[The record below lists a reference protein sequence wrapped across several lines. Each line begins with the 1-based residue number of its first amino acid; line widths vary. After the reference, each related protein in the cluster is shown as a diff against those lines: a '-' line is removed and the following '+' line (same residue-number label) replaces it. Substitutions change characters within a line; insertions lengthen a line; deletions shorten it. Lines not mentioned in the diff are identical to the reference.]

1 MRTLL
6 LALLVTGLTGIA
18 KAQGFEGIIT
28 WTSKSDIKLSDEQV
42 QQMKAAKKQLEAQM
56 NNPEFKK
63 QMEAN
68 PALKEMMEKQL
79 KNIDNMQGGGAINF
93 LPEKMTTKVKGKN
106 TRSEMGSTV
115 FIYQGDQ
122 DKTYSLDTETKT
134 YSEIKATTA
143 TETANSK
150 ITVTKTSETAT
161 INGYTCTKYLMNVE
175 GSAMPAQ
182 WLWITKDIKDIDPA
196 LMKKSGNDNLFNKE
210 IDGIPVKIEMNT
222 PQGKIT
228 MEMTELKRV
237 KLPDSDFQI
246 PAGYAK
252 K

>member
-1 MRTLL
+1 MKRLL
-6 LALLVTGLTGIA
+6 LSLVLICTSVLTQ
-18 KAQGFEGIIT
+18 AQSFEGIIT

-63 QMEAN
+63 QMDAN

-93 LPEKMTTKVKGKN
+93 MPEKMVTKVKGKN
-106 TRSEMGSTV
+106 TRSEMGTTV
-115 FIYQGDQ
+115 FIYRGDQ
-122 DKTYSLDTETKT
+122 DKTWSLDTEAKT
-134 YSEIKATTA
+134 YSEISSTPAEQDDLKLTVKKTT
-143 TETANSK
+143 
-150 ITVTKTSETAT
+150 ETAT
-161 INGYTCTKYLMNVE
+161 INGYKCTKYLLNME
-175 GSAMPAQ
+175 GSAMSTQ
-182 WLWITKDIKDIDPA
+182 WLWITTDIKDINPS
-196 LMKKSGNDNLFNKE
+196 LLKRGGNENLFFKDV
-210 IDGIPVKIEMNT
+210 DGIPVKIEVNT

-228 MEMTELKRV
+228 SEMTELKRI

-246 PAGYAK
+246 PAGYSK

>member
-1 MRTLL
+1 MKRLL
-6 LALLVTGLTGIA
+6 LSLVLICTSVLTQ
-18 KAQGFEGIIT
+18 AQSFEGIIT

-63 QMEAN
+63 QMDAN

-79 KNIDNMQGGGAINF
+79 KNLDGMQGGGAINF
-93 LPEKMTTKVKGKN
+93 MPEKMVTKVKGKN
-106 TRSEMGSTV
+106 TRSEMGTTV
-115 FIYQGDQ
+115 FIYRGDQ
-122 DKTYSLDTETKT
+122 DKTWSVDTENKT
-134 YSEIKATTA
+134 YSEIKSTPSEST
-143 TETANSK
+143 NGKLS
-150 ITVTKTSETAT
+150 VTKTTETAT
-161 INGYTCTKYLMNVE
+161 INGYNCTKYLMNAE
-175 GSAMPAQ
+175 GSAMPPQ
-182 WLWITKDIKDIDPA
+182 WIWVTKDIKDIDPA
-196 LMKKSGNDNLFNKE
+196 LFKRSGNENLFIKD

-222 PQGKIT
+222 PQGKMT

-246 PAGYAK
+246 PAGYSK

>member
-1 MRTLL
+1 MKKLWL
-6 LALLVTGLTGIA
+6 HLILIGSVALAH
-18 KAQGFEGIIT
+18 AQSFEGIIT

-63 QMEAN
+63 QMKAN

-93 LPEKMTTKVKGKN
+93 LPEKMITKVKGKN
-106 TRSEMGSTV
+106 TRSEMGTTV
-115 FIYQGDQ
+115 FIYRGDQ
-122 DKTYSLDTETKT
+122 DKTWSVDTETKT
-134 YSEIKATTA
+134 YSEIKSTPV
-143 TETANSK
+143 ETANSK
-150 ITVTKTSETAT
+150 LSVTKTTETAT
-161 INGYTCTKYLMNVE
+161 INGYNCTKYLMNAE
-175 GSAMPAQ
+175 GSGMPPQ
-182 WLWITKDIKDIDPA
+182 WIWVTKDIKDIDPA
-196 LMKKSGNDNLFNKE
+196 LFKRSGNENLFVKE

-246 PAGYAK
+246 PAGYSK